1 MIVLINT
8 PYFKESTMSNET
20 RLTLFLSF
28 AIAALATIASVGGLW
43 LEGLYH
49 DNLFVTSAWK
59 GNDAITLFVAIPILI
74 VAMRLSV
81 LGSTRAM
88 LVWLGVLDYFLYNYA
103 FYLFGAA
110 FNWFFLI
117 YVALLGL
124 SIFALIFGLVGLDVS
139 GIATLVSPRFPVRW
153 IAGYML
159 FVAAGL
165 TFIYVAQSVGF
176 IFTGVLPSIVTQSG
190 HPTSLVFALDLTL
203 LVPFLVLGA
212 FWLLRRKPWGY
223 VLAGMTTVK
232 GTLYT
237 LVLSAGS
244 FEASRAGIPD
254 VAGQIP
260 LWIGLTLMGGMAC
273 GLLYTRIG
281 RKQLA

>member
-1 MIVLINT
+1 
-8 PYFKESTMSNET
+8 
-20 RLTLFLSF
+20 
-28 AIAALATIASVGGLW
+28 LW
-43 LEGLYH
+43 LDGLYR
-49 DNLFVTSAWK
+49 DNLFVRSAWR
-59 GNDAITLFVAIPILI
+59 GNDLITLLVAVPILVVSI
-74 VAMRLSV
+74 KLST
-81 LGSTRAM
+81 LGSKRAV
-88 LVWLGVLDYFLYNYA
+88 LVWMGALDYFLYNYA

-124 SIFALIFGLVGLDVS
+124 SIFALILGLVNLDV
-139 GIATLVSPRFPVRW
+139 GEVANQVSNRLPVKW

-165 TFIYVAQSVGF
+165 TLIYIAQSVGF
-176 IFTGVLPSIVTQSG
+176 IITGTLPSIVTQSG

-212 FWLLRRKPWGY
+212 IWLIQRKPWGY
-223 VLAGMTTVK
+223 VLAGMLTVK

-237 LVLSAGS
+237 LVLTAGS
-244 FEASRAGIPD
+244 FEAARAGIPD

-260 LWIGLTLMGGMAC
+260 LWIGLTLMGGLAC
-273 GLLYTRIG
+273 GLLYSRISK
-281 RKQLA
+281 RT